1 MAHGDVDFELHDP
14 SQAISSSCLTSGEDV
29 AADIVNGWREHI
41 LPTFVNSDRE
51 RMSMSGM
58 DSDILQDDNAS
69 LCAAI
74 QSDVAAFLEGLPRL
88 NADAPAFLP
97 SSQQQVSAHG
107 SKREK
112 DIWAPDGPDGFC
124 LLVPS
129 QPRPEKPDVKSS
141 PPDETCLQDRPMVQK
156 TDEVA
161 VPSNC
166 SGVYCNV
173 CNMVLNGDTQFDNH
187 VRGKKHRNKVKKQM
201 AE

>member
-1 MAHGDVDFELHDP
+1 MVWNDVD
-14 SQAISSSCLTSGEDV
+14 
-29 AADIVNGWREHI
+29 ADLVKGWREHI
-41 LPTFVNSDRE
+41 LPTFANGDRE

-58 DSDILQDDNAS
+58 DSMDSSMHSDILKDDNAS

-141 PPDETCLQDRPMVQK
+141 PPDEKCLQDRPMVQK

-187 VRGKKHRNKVKKQM
+187 VRGKKHRNKVKNQKAAV